1 MIECITGE
9 MGSEAI
15 NTDVRIYSGQ
25 VQFPTMNYNYSLSST
40 PTITDFSMYNGIPG
54 DVLTLYGS
62 ILDTNIT
69 NFNIQLGNLD
79 CNITNISNTTLQI
92 QIPELPGGTNYP
104 LHIHSALY
112 GYAVIEFNSF
122 SVDLGISSISPS
134 QGSKGGGTILTL
146 NGFGF
151 DVSGLLS
158 VYICDYECQIQDSIL
173 TDTIKCVTPVDYSL
187 ENETACN
194 VNISQLQGTAMAQ
207 SPVNF
212 TYSVSLTPM
221 LKSILPNFGGSG
233 GGTRINITGQVF
245 FKQ

>member
-40 PTITDFSMYNGIPG
+40 PTITDLSMYNGIPG
-54 DVLTLYGS
+54 DVLTLNRS

-69 NFNIQLGNLD
+69 NFHIQLGHLD
-79 CNITNISNTTLQI
+79 CNITDISNTTLQI
-92 QIPELPGGTNYP
+92 QIPELPGGTDYP

-112 GYAVIEFNSF
+112 GYAVIENNSF

-151 DVSGLLS
+151 DVSGLLKGKYFS
-158 VYICDYECQIQDSIL
+158 ERTFL
-173 TDTIKCVTPVDYSL
+173 
-187 ENETACN
+187 
-194 VNISQLQGTAMAQ
+194 
-207 SPVNF
+207 
-212 TYSVSLTPM
+212 
-221 LKSILPNFGGSG
+221 
-233 GGTRINITGQVF
+233 
-245 FKQ
+245 